1 MELEKKSKETTEM
14 AQLLEAEE
22 EAKKKEDKKPEE
34 AEASTENHQN

>member
-1 MELEKKSKETTEM
+1 LELKYKPAGEPDSSD
-14 AQLLEAEE
+14 EE